1 MSLDPIWTSV
11 LTGGGL
17 VMGGLLGAFAQNFR
31 SDGSSQQSMSR
42 DLREGLAERVDR
54 LEVKVDHLEAKLEQ
68 TSRLLE
74 SMRYQRNDARLER
87 NTLRAL
93 VNSYETQLGKA
104 VTIWHSD
111 PPDSV

>member
-31 SDGSSQQSMSR
+31 GDGGSQQSMSR

-54 LEVKVDHLEAKLEQ
+54 LEVKVEHLEDRLEAS
-68 TSRLLE
+68 SRLLE

-87 NTLRAL
+87 NALRVL
-93 VNSYETQLGKA
+93 VNSYETQLSKPLSMWLA
-104 VTIWHSD
+104 D
-111 PPDSV
+111 PPDVN